1 MAAAVRAAGL
11 ALISTLAVINMA
23 YALWVGCQFIKQ
35 AAYQCP
41 AAAQSPLLAQA
52 IQPFQGGLAQL
63 SGHPNIGIVGGHS
76 PVAGGSKDRSDAV
89 LVQEPCRQT

>member
-1 MAAAVRAAGL
+1 MAATVRAAGL
-11 ALISTLAVINMA
+11 ALIGTLAVINMA
-23 YALWVGCQFIKQ
+23 YALWVGCQFIEQ

-41 AAAQSPLLAQA
+41 AAAQSPLLAQT
-52 IQPFQGGLAQL
+52 IEPHQVGLAQL

-76 PVAGGSKDRSDAV
+76 PVAWGSKDRSDAV